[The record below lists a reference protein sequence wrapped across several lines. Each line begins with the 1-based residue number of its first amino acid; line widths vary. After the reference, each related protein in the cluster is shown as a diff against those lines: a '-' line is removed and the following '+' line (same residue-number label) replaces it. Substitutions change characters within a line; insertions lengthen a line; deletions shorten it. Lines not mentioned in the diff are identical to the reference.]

1 MDSPDKSTALRGAAP
16 AAGRGRAPERFPA
29 LDGVRAVAA
38 LAVVLT
44 HVGFQ
49 TGEAVSGPARAALS
63 RLDIGV
69 AVFFVLSGF
78 LLHRPQAAAALRGAP
93 PPAVVPYLWRRALR
107 VLPGYWVAVLAALV
121 LLPAND
127 GLTALDWV
135 RQLTLTQ
142 VYVDSGLPAGLTQMW
157 SLATEVTFYL
167 ALPLLGRLAGRT
179 LQSQLR
185 LCGLMVGAGLG
196 WQTAVAHD
204 LLPPHAGYWL
214 PGHAD
219 WFGLGMGLAALSAS
233 GVPWL
238 RDLARDGTTC
248 WVGAA
253 ALFAIATTPLTGPY
267 GLALLTPSET
277 LSRTSLYGAA
287 AVLLVLP
294 ATGAGPSG
302 AVGALLTSRPVAW
315 LGRISYGIFLLH
327 LVVLALV
334 FDGLEIGFFTGR
346 FWTVLTVTVAVTLAV
361 SWALQRAVEEPA
373 MRLRDRGPGRRRG
386 PDRQVP
392 SGTGPAARG

>member
-1 MDSPDKSTALRGAAP
+1 MSTAVRGPAP
-16 AAGRGRAPERFPA
+16 SAGRVRSPERFPA

-93 PPAVVPYLWRRALR
+93 LPAVVPYVWRRALR
-107 VLPGYWVAVLAALV
+107 VLPGYWVAVVAALV

-142 VYVDSGLPAGLTQMW
+142 VYVENGLPAGLTQMW

-185 LCGLMVGAGLG
+185 LCGLMVGVGLG
-196 WQTAVAHD
+196 WQAAVAHD

-219 WFGLGMGLAALSAS
+219 WFGLGMAVAALSAS

-253 ALFAIATTPLTGPY
+253 ALFAIAATPLTGPY

-277 LSRTSLYGAA
+277 LSRTLLYGAA
-287 AVLLVLP
+287 SVLLLLP
-294 ATGAGPSG
+294 ATTAAQGEAGPAG
-302 AVGALLTSRPVAW
+302 AVGALLTSRPMAW

-346 FWTVLTVTVAVTLAV
+346 FWTVLAVTVAITLTV
-361 SWALQRAVEEPA
+361 SWALQRAVEAPA
-373 MRLRDRGPGRRRG
+373 MRLRGRGPGRRRSAG
-386 PDRQVP
+386 QDHHP
-392 SGTGPAARG
+392 SGPVATG